1 MSGTV
6 RLKLE
11 RKKYRYM
18 LEDEAGNVVMKG
30 AFIGEKEKAESY
42 IKLIT
47 GSESLEDYTKV
58 LKGPDGKYI
67 FKGFF
72 FSVGAGSSDA
82 NVSDSVALGF
92 SPDKYD
98 TEEEAEKARQAC
110 IEAAKGSKYV
120 DES

>member
-6 RLKLE
+6 RLKQE

-47 GSESLEDYTKV
+47 DSESLEDYTA
-58 LKGPDGKYI
+58 LMKGPDGKWI

-72 FSVGAGSSDA
+72 FSVGSGSSDT
-82 NVSDSVALGF
+82 NVSDAVPLGF

-98 TEEEAEKARQAC
+98 TEEEAEKARQVA
-110 IEAAKGSKYV
+110 IEAAKGSTYV

>member
-30 AFIGEKEKAESY
+30 AFIGEKAKAESY
-42 IKLIT
+42 IKVIQ
-47 GSESLEDYTKV
+47 EEALEDYTAV
-58 LKGPDGKYI
+58 MQGPDGKWI

-72 FSVGAGSSDA
+72 FSVAAGASDL
-82 NVSDSVALGF
+82 NVSDSVPLGF

-98 TEEEAEKARQAC
+98 TEEEAEAARQTA
-110 IEAAKGSKYV
+110 IAVGKGAAFV